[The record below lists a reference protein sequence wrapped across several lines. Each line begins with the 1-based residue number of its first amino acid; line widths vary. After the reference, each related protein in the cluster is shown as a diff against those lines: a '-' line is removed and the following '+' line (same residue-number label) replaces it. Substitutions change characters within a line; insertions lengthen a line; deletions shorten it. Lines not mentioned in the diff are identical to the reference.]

1 MDMKTPHVTHQ
12 QASGLLH
19 NKFVV
24 VLGSSFQRG
33 VYKDLVL
40 LLQKDNY
47 LSLSQLKNKGEEQFE
62 KDELLEGGRKGQLS
76 NGTQYKEV
84 REYTSDHHLVRF
96 YFITR
101 VYSEYVQRI
110 LEDFKNGLK
119 PDLVI
124 VNSCVWDVS
133 RYGRQWEPD
142 YLENLNTFFG
152 KLRTILPD
160 EALIIWNL
168 TMPLGKTIIGGFL
181 VPEIAEFGPS
191 LRFDII
197 EANYCST
204 TLASVY
210 GLDVLDLHFQFR
222 FSLQHRMKDGVHWN
236 AVAHRRITCL
246 LLAHVA
252 NAWGVELPPSQPPK
266 GLNQRFSSEDVATK
280 AMYQQPRKGQRPV
293 TSWRPKEWKVNY
305 PQPATSWKTPHFYGV
320 TRWRLQERWADC
332 YPLPDN
338 PLKVP
343 HCYGGLNRSF
353 SKQDPATKEMY
364 QQPRNGQ
371 NSVTRWRLQERR
383 ADCYPLLESP
393 TKAVHCYGGLNQHF
407 SDQYPATME
416 MYQQPRNAHN
426 SGNDPRMRITRWRL
440 QEKRGDHYL
449 PHNTLMKNPSCYGEP
464 TGFDRYENRLN
475 YQCTYQEPHFREP
488 HFVTRDFSRG
498 YTAPQLAGQSC
509 TTRTKVTRWSF
520 QERRDDHYLP
530 PVTPT
535 KPSHCCRVRHVSL
548 VSSNWQDPATN
559 DVYQQPRNAQ
569 NSVTSLRPQKRRAD
583 CYMMSTPHP
592 KAPRCYG
599 GAGVKQSF
607 AEQDLATSVM
617 YQQPRNTQ
625 DSVTRSSLQERRD
638 DFYLPPATPTKPS
651 RCYGGLNRSFNKQDS
666 AINEVYQ
673 QPRNSQNSVT
683 SLRPQK
689 RRADCY
695 MMSTP
700 HLKAPRCY
708 GGAVR
713 HVSLV
718 SSNWQDPAT
727 NDLYQQPRNA
737 QNSGVNQSF
746 GEQDLATSV
755 MYQQPRNTQDSVT
768 RSSLQE
774 RRDDFYLPPATP
786 TKPSRCYRVL
796 NQSFSREDPATRW
809 ISRESRKEQCS
820 EPTGFNR
827 CENRLNY
834 QCTYQ
839 EPHFREPH
847 FVTRDFSRGYTAP
860 QLAGQSYCT
869 TRTKDPGFS
878 LGNYQHHSPNDNY
891 VMRNKYSGR
900 AQYRPY

>member
-1 MDMKTPHVTHQ
+1 MSGGIIRAMDMKTPHVTHQ

-62 KDELLEGGRKGQLS
+62 KDELLKGGRKGQLS

-280 AMYQQPRKGQRPV
+280 AMYQQPRKAQRPV

-320 TRWRLQERWADC
+320 TRWRLQERRADC

-343 HCYGGLNRSF
+343 HCYGGLNRSFSKQDPATKEMYQQPRNGQNSVTRWRLQQRRSDYYLSPATPTKPSHYSGGLNRSF

-393 TKAVHCYGGLNQHF
+393 TKAVHCYGGEGLNQHF

-488 HFVTRDFSRG
+488 HFVTRDFPRG

-599 GAGVKQSF
+599 
-607 AEQDLATSVM
+607 
-617 YQQPRNTQ
+617 
-625 DSVTRSSLQERRD
+625 VT
-638 DFYLPPATPTKPS
+638 
-651 RCYGGLNRSFNKQDS
+651 C
-666 AINEVYQ
+666 V
-673 QPRNSQNSVT
+673 
-683 SLRPQK
+683 
-689 RRADCY
+689 C
-695 MMSTP
+695 
-700 HLKAPRCY
+700 
-708 GGAVR
+708 
-713 HVSLV
+713 LV
-718 SSNWQDPAT
+718 
-727 NDLYQQPRNA
+727 
-737 QNSGVNQSF
+737 GVNQSF

-768 RSSLQE
+768 RWRLQEGRAGCYSLPDSPLNIPHCYGVTRSSLQE
-774 RRDDFYLPPATP
+774 RRDDLYLSPATP
-786 TKPSRCYRVL
+786 TKPSH
-796 NQSFSREDPATRW
+796 SFR
-809 ISRESRKEQCS
+809 
-820 EPTGFNR
+820 EPTGFDR
-827 CENRLNY
+827 CENDQY
-834 QCTYQ
+834 PYKK
-839 EPHFREPH
+839 PHFRKPH
-847 FVTRDFSRGYTAP
+847 FQRDFPRGYTAP

-869 TRTKDPGFS
+869 TRTKDFS
-878 LGNYQHHSPNDNY
+878 IGNHQRHSLNDNY
-891 VMRNKYSGR
+891 VMRSKYSCR

>member
-1 MDMKTPHVTHQ
+1 MMIIVVSMKTAHVTHQ
-12 QASGLLH
+12 QASQLLH

-24 VLGSSFQRG
+24 VLGDSIQRG

-40 LLQKDNY
+40 LLQKENY
-47 LSLSQLKNKGEEQFE
+47 LAASQLKTKGEEQFE
-62 KDELLEGGRKGQLS
+62 NDELLEGGVKGPMS
-76 NGTQYKEV
+76 NGTQYKEI
-84 REYTSDHHLVRF
+84 RQYSSDHHQVRF

-101 VYSEYVQRI
+101 IYSEYVQRI
-110 LEDFKNGLK
+110 LEDLEKGPK

-124 VNSCVWDVS
+124 MNSCVWDVS

-142 YLENLNTFFG
+142 YMENLITFF
-152 KLRTILPD
+152 KKIRAILP
-160 EALIIWNL
+160 EEVLIIWNL
-168 TMPLGKTIIGGFL
+168 TMPLGENIIGGFL
-181 VPEIAEFGPS
+181 VPEVAEFGPS

-266 GLNQRFSSEDVATK
+266 GLNQSFSSEDLATK
-280 AMYQQPRKGQRPV
+280 AMYQQPRKAQRP
-293 TSWRPKEWKVNY
+293 
-305 PQPATSWKTPHFYGV
+305 
-320 TRWRLQERWADC
+320 
-332 YPLPDN
+332 
-338 PLKVP
+338 
-343 HCYGGLNRSF
+343 
-353 SKQDPATKEMY
+353 
-364 QQPRNGQ
+364 
-371 NSVTRWRLQERR
+371 VTRWRLQERR
-383 ADCYPLLESP
+383 ADCYPLPDSP
-393 TKAVHCYGGLNQHF
+393 LKVSHCYGGLNQHF
-407 SDQYPATME
+407 SEQYPATME

-449 PHNTLMKNPSCYGEP
+449 PPNILMKNPSCYGVTCVCLIGLSYNQSFGKQDP
-464 TGFDRYENRLN
+464 TTNEM
-475 YQCTYQEPHFREP
+475 YQQCGNAQN
-488 HFVTRDFSRG
+488 S
-498 YTAPQLAGQSC
+498 
-509 TTRTKVTRWSF
+509 VTRWSF
-520 QERRDDHYLP
+520 QERRDDLCLP

-535 KPSHCCRVRHVSL
+535 KPSHCCRGL
-548 VSSNWQDPATN
+548 N
-559 DVYQQPRNAQ
+559 
-569 NSVTSLRPQKRRAD
+569 
-583 CYMMSTPHP
+583 
-592 KAPRCYG
+592 
-599 GAGVKQSF
+599 QSF
-607 AEQDLATSVM
+607 NEHHPPTNEL

-625 DSVTRSSLQERRD
+625 NAETSWKLQERRD

-673 QPRNSQNSVT
+673 QPRNAQNSVT

-700 HLKAPRCY
+700 HPKAPRCY

-737 QNSGVNQSF
+737 QNSGVKQSF

-847 FVTRDFSRGYTAP
+847 FVTREHWSLMAALFLKISPEATLHLSWLDSLIVRPGPKTQASL
-860 QLAGQSYCT
+860 LATINT
-869 TRTKDPGFS
+869 TLQMTT
-878 LGNYQHHSPNDNY
+878 
-891 VMRNKYSGR
+891 M
-900 AQYRPY
+900 